1 MNDLKFAFRQLLKN
15 PGFTAVAVLT
25 LALGIGVN
33 VAVFSMANAVLW
45 RPLDLPEPNQLVQL
59 GEGDKLNGD
68 RGGVSASNFR
78 DLAEHSR
85 RHSPVAKA
93 QPLRNTRCCSA

>member
-1 MNDLKFAFRQLLKN
+1 MNDLKYAGRMLLKN

-45 RPLDLPEPNQLVQL
+45 RPLNFPEQNQLVQL
-59 GEGDKLNGD
+59 GEGDRMNGN
-68 RGGVSASNFR
+68 RGGVSAINFR
-78 DLAEHSR
+78 DWTEHSR
-85 RHSPVAKA
+85 SFGQIAAMRTTA
-93 QPLRNTRCCSA
+93 LN